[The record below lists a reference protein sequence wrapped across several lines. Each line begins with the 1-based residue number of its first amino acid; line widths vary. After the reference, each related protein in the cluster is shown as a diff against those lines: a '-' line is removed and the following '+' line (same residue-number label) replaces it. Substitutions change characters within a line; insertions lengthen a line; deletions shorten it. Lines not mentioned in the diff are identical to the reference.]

1 MLQSTLFLPC
11 LLLLVPHTFQVQ
23 SQLQRSSRK
32 LYFDQKI
39 VKPSASRNLYGF
51 NDAQGVTDGD
61 WVGHQ
66 NQNGLGVRRRQGQR
80 GREQMTAEPQ
90 GRGASRRWECLHLNQ
105 LFRRSRAD
113 RVRSRRLGTSNI
125 ALQQNN
131 PRNFHQSHPPA
142 GFHCL

>member
-32 LYFDQKI
+32 FYFDQKI

-66 NQNGLGVRRRQGQR
+66 NQNGLGEKKRNGRRGT
-80 GREQMTAEPQ
+80 GLMPAEPQ
-90 GRGASRRWECLHLNQ
+90 GRGAGRRWECLNLNQ
-105 LFRRSRAD
+105 LSRRSRAD
-113 RVRSRRLGTSNI
+113 RVRSRRPGASNI